1 MATPKVKIAMII
13 AFRNFR
19 DEEYFI
25 PKEIFL
31 AAGFDVS
38 TMSSEKGIAIGGSG
52 GEVEIDISFEDF
64 NISKFD
70 AVVFVG
76 GPGAYKYIDD
86 QSVWQ
91 IAREVVRQDKI
102 LAAICISPVILA
114 RAGVLEGKKTTV
126 WSSVM
131 DKKPIHILEENGA
144 EYQDKAVVQDG
155 KIITANG
162 PSSAQEFAE
171 TIIKTIETKPQ

>member
-1 MATPKVKIAMII
+1 MIKIAIII

-25 PKEIFL
+25 PRDIFL
-31 AAGFDVS
+31 EAGFEVK
-38 TMSSEKGIAIGGSG
+38 TISSEKGIAVGGSG
-52 GEVEIDISFEDF
+52 GEVEVNISFEDF
-64 NISKFD
+64 NISEFD
-70 AVVFVG
+70 AIVFVG

-86 QSVWQ
+86 ESIWQ
-91 IAREVVRQDKI
+91 IARNTIKQEKI
-102 LAAICISPVILA
+102 LAAICIAPVILA
-114 RAGVLEGKKTTV
+114 RAGVLEGKKATV

-144 EYQDKAVVQDG
+144 KYQDKTVVQDG

-162 PSSAQEFAE
+162 PPSAKEFAE
-171 TIIKTIETKPQ
+171 IIAQALIS